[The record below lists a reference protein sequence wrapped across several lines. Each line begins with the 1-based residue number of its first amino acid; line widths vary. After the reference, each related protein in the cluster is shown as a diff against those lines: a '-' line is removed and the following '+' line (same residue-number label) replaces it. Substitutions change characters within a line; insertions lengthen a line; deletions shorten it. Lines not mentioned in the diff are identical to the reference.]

1 MSTIVSFGDQ
11 VFGLHLVDVD
21 LDLFSLD
28 LDRSK
33 NRREVMMEP
42 FKQVKFVL
50 VPAISFI
57 SKAPVVLQ
65 LMWAL
70 PRFCHFIL
78 STGEV
83 CLY

>member
-33 NRREVMMEP
+33 NRMEMMMEP
-42 FKQVKFVL
+42 FSRLSLSLFL
-50 VPAISFI
+50 LFPSF
-57 SKAPVVLQ
+57 LR
-65 LMWAL
+65 LL
-70 PRFCHFIL
+70 
-78 STGEV
+78 
-83 CLY
+83 